1 MTWKNIHNIISNIL
15 CITLIGVLC
24 STFSTEWW
32 SCGNSLTDIN
42 RMIAFGIGSSIF
54 GLFATFLARQ
64 FDSAKQLQYWTE
76 LLLRILLV
84 YAVFT
89 TALLKAEGHFYNYSL
104 FNGETKLANLEAN
117 TFANAFYGFSP
128 IFQAYVGYAI
138 VAGLVLIC
146 FKQTQR
152 IGNVLMAVIMTNA
165 IVLNYSFESCY
176 ILKNSIYLSV
186 ISYFIFAD
194 LPADLSFFTRSN
206 LQIAQEY
213 HPLKGNAHLI
223 NASSLF
229 KIILLVG
236 LYFHTHYYIEDAKDY
251 RTSNVNSPIT
261 GVWKVTDVKF
271 LKSDFPG
278 KNRKDIQSFKS
289 IILDK

>member
-1 MTWKNIHNIISNIL
+1 MTWKTFHNIISNFL

-32 SCGNSLTDIN
+32 SCGNGQSDMR
-42 RMIAFGIGSSIF
+42 RMWALGVGSGIFS
-54 GLFATFLARQ
+54 LFAIFSARQ
-64 FDSAKQLQYWTE
+64 FDKAKQLQYWTE

-138 VAGLVLIC
+138 IAGLALLC

-152 IGNVLMAVIMTNA
+152 IGKILMAVIMTNA

-176 ILKNSIYLSV
+176 ILIMKKMITNI
-186 ISYFIFAD
+186 
-194 LPADLSFFTRSN
+194 
-206 LQIAQEY
+206 
-213 HPLKGNAHLI
+213 LKH
-223 NASSLF
+223 
-229 KIILLVG
+229 
-236 LYFHTHYYIEDAKDY
+236 KDQC
-251 RTSNVNSPIT
+251 
-261 GVWKVTDVKF
+261 WF
-271 LKSDFPG
+271 LKQF
-278 KNRKDIQSFKS
+278 QS
-289 IILDK
+289 